1 MKYVRFPL
9 WRWHLS
15 YGLMARSIICGGP
28 TSILPGGD
36 ENDRYLRASGD
47 GSLEEQSSREFTSA
61 VPAMCARDGEIQE
74 PEITTEI
81 HFDPIFSPQRF
92 QSGTPS
98 SHLPKLQTQPLGHP
112 YRMAS
117 NCRLNSA
124 RYGFLCY
131 VSFTLT
137 VPSLK
142 ARHAFVMI
150 SDFL

>member
-1 MKYVRFPL
+1 
-9 WRWHLS
+9 
-15 YGLMARSIICGGP
+15 
-28 TSILPGGD
+28 
-36 ENDRYLRASGD
+36 
-47 GSLEEQSSREFTSA
+47 
-61 VPAMCARDGEIQE
+61 
-74 PEITTEI
+74 
-81 HFDPIFSPQRF
+81 
-92 QSGTPS
+92 
-98 SHLPKLQTQPLGHP
+98 
-112 YRMAS
+112 MAS